1 MNKKIGSLV
10 ITIIVAIQS
19 LVTASGSAQAAECLS
34 QYSDL
39 DWANGQP
46 KGVQLGP
53 DLILFSTSYT
63 FKNALGDVYTGASG
77 ENQSGVSINPSSSM
91 NTFSD
96 ISDGGLSW
104 ARLLNQKTKITHTYV
119 YKGATCSTRTVSFSQ
134 EIPINSVEV
143 KKLDFMNDTKLV
155 EAFFNKS
162 AYEKLNFLQKQN
174 ALNAIRSVVDK
185 IRSTRQTPFE
195 INRNT
200 FKTEN
205 SDFFNPGALLYI
217 AFAKIGIDI
226 RGSSLL
232 NISALAHSPD
242 GCLSTQLPGTPQSSL
257 RFYNFTFYYDGGI
270 YFQKDVSNCGLRV
283 LFTTFDSTSKN
294 TIYYEAGTEYFE
306 NYDLKAKQEADAK
319 AAAELKAKQEA
330 AAKLAATKKATITCV
345 KGKLT
350 KKVTAVKP
358 KCPTGYK
365 LKK

>member
-10 ITIIVAIQS
+10 IAIIVAIQS
-19 LVTASGSAQAAECLS
+19 LVIAPGSGQAAECLS
-34 QYSDL
+34 QFSDS

-53 DLILFSTSYT
+53 DLILYSTSYS
-63 FKNALGDVYTGASG
+63 FVNALGEIYTGTSG
-77 ENQSGVSINPSSSM
+77 ENQSGISINPSSSI

-104 ARLLNQKTKITHTYV
+104 ARLLNQKTKITYTYV
-119 YKGATCSTRTVSFSQ
+119 YKGANCSTRTVSFSQ

-143 KKLDFMNDTKLV
+143 KKLDFTNDTILV
-155 EAFFNKS
+155 DAFFNKS

-174 ALNAIRSVVDK
+174 ALNAIRSVVEK
-185 IRSTRQTPFE
+185 IQSTRQTPFE

-200 FKTEN
+200 FKTVN

-232 NISALAHSPD
+232 NISALAHSQD
-242 GCLSTQLPGTPQSSL
+242 GCLSTHLPGTPQSNL

-283 LFTTFDSTSKN
+283 LFTTLDPTSKK
-294 TIYYEAGTEYFE
+294 TIYFEVGTEYFE
-306 NYDLKAKQEADAK
+306 NYDLKAKQEAEAR

-330 AAKLAATKKATITCV
+330 SAKAVEVKKTTITCV

-358 KCPTGYK
+358 KCPAGYK
-365 LKK
+365 VKK